1 MIYGR
6 TRATGGLPAAA
17 LVLTLLGVMLPGGGR
32 AQDAAT
38 PAPAASAAEEPATVE
53 TEAGTEAGATT
64 EPSDETA
71 GDTGGGAP
79 AAGADPAAAEEPTQ
93 PAPVAKP
100 SPAEPSGHSEAKG
113 PLTVVSWGGVYS
125 KSQQE
130 AIYRPFTRATGI
142 AISDKVY
149 AGTLD
154 QIRSQL
160 AGGEIAWDVVDVDP
174 ADAETGCDEGL
185 FERLSFVL
193 PAAPDGTSASDDFL
207 PGTIH
212 PCAIGSVA
220 WSMVIARSGSEG
232 EVLADDLRPDS
243 LADFFDLQTF
253 PGGRGL
259 RRTPMANLEWA
270 LLADGVAP
278 GEVYDLLRTEAGV
291 ERALAKLDT
300 IKEAIVWWQDANEP
314 AELLTGGQVVMSSTY
329 NAPIFN
335 DIAVRQRPIELIWD
349 HQLWDIDLWAILSG
363 APHREAALEFIRFAT
378 STQPLASQTRWLPY
392 GPVRRSSAPLT
403 GDFVHAEI
411 DIAPYLPTT
420 PENLE
425 TALRSDALFWRE
437 EGPALVDRFNKWL
450 AR

>member
-1 MIYGR
+1 MIKGKSK
-6 TRATGGLPAAA
+6 AAGGLSAAA
-17 LVLTLLGVMLPGGGR
+17 VALALLGATVPNNAR
-32 AQDAAT
+32 AQDAAKEPPPAGAAQEPAAMETEADKAADPAGETAAGAGSGT
-38 PAPAASAAEEPATVE
+38 PEAAPAA
-53 TEAGTEAGATT
+53 
-64 EPSDETA
+64 A
-71 GDTGGGAP
+71 GD
-79 AAGADPAAAEEPTQ
+79 PTP

-100 SPAEPSGHSEAKG
+100 IPAAPSPAAPGGSDG

-130 AIYRPFTRATGI
+130 AIYHPFTRATGI
-142 AISDKVY
+142 EISDKVY

-154 QIRSQL
+154 QIRSQQ
-160 AGGEIAWDVVDVDP
+160 AGGEVIWDVVDVDP
-174 ADAETGCDEGL
+174 ADAEAGCEEGL
-185 FERLSFVL
+185 FEKLSFVL
-193 PAAPDGTSASDDFL
+193 PAAPDGTSAGDDFL

-220 WSMVIARSGSEG
+220 WSMVIARTGSEG
-232 EVLADDLRPDS
+232 AVLADDLRPDS

-270 LLADGVAP
+270 LLADGVAAQR
-278 GEVYDLLRTEAGV
+278 VYALLRTEAGV

-300 IKEAIVWWQDANEP
+300 IKEVIVWWEDAGEP
-314 AELLTGGQVVMSSTY
+314 AELLTSGQVVMSSTY

-349 HQLWDIDLWAILSG
+349 HQLWDIDLWAILAD
-363 APHREAALEFIRFAT
+363 APHREAALEFVRFAT
-378 STQPLASQTRWLPY
+378 STEPLARQTRWLPY
-392 GPVRRSSAPLT
+392 GPVRRSSAPLA
-403 GDFVHAEI
+403 GDFVHADI
-411 DIAPYLPTT
+411 DVTPYLPTT

-425 TALRSDALFWRE
+425 TALRNDALFWRE
-437 EGPALVDRFNKWL
+437 EGPALVERFNEWL

>member
-1 MIYGR
+1 MIKGR
-6 TRATGGLPAAA
+6 NKAAGGLAAVA
-17 LVLTLLGVMLPGGGR
+17 LALLGAVAPGSTR
-32 AQDAAT
+32 AQDAGT
-38 PAPAASAAEEPATVE
+38 TQEPAAAVE
-53 TEAGTEAGATT
+53 TEAGTDAAAEPASESAAG
-64 EPSDETA
+64 S
-71 GDTGGGAP
+71 P
-79 AAGADPAAAEEPTQ
+79 AAEAAPDPAAEPSPPSP
-93 PAPVAKP
+93 PAAKP
-100 SPAEPSGHSEAKG
+100 TPAAPKG

-125 KSQQE
+125 TSQEE

-142 AISDKVY
+142 EISDKVY

-154 QIRSQL
+154 QIRSQN
-160 AGGEIAWDVVDVDP
+160 AGGEVAWDVVDVDP
-174 ADAETGCDEGL
+174 ADAEAGCNEGL
-185 FERLSFVL
+185 FEKLSFVL

-220 WSMVIARSGSEG
+220 WSMVIARAGSEG

-270 LLADGVAP
+270 LLADGVDPAS
-278 GEVYDLLRTEAGV
+278 VYALLRSDAGV
-291 ERALAKLDT
+291 ERALAKLDS
-300 IKEAIVWWQDANEP
+300 IKEAIVWWEDAGEP
-314 AELLTGGQVVMSSTY
+314 AELLASGRVVMSSTY

-349 HQLWDIDLWAILSG
+349 HQLWDIDLWAILAG
-363 APHREAALEFIRFAT
+363 APHREAALEFVRFAT
-378 STQPLASQTRWLPY
+378 STQPLARQTRWLPY
-392 GPVRRSSAPLT
+392 GPVRRSSAPLA
-403 GDFVHAEI
+403 GDFVHADI
-411 DIAPYLPTT
+411 DVTPYLPTT

-425 TALRSDALFWRE
+425 TALRNDALFWRE
-437 EGPALVDRFNKWL
+437 EGPALVERFNEWL